1 MPTWFFTFFC
11 LSVLLMPHTC
21 KGAGDNASAIVS
33 QMRPLLHTFVEI
45 KAWGD
50 GAHEAIEAAFAE
62 MSRINDLLN
71 NYDPASEVSRI
82 NAAAGEKPVT
92 ISPET
97 MDALRTAIRF
107 CELSGGAFDI
117 TVGPLLKFWG
127 FAQEEPGMFGHEPDR
142 RAIRKA
148 KKLVDYR
155 AIELTEVQK
164 EGGAFTYCAR
174 LKRPGMWIDVGA
186 FSKGYV
192 ADRAM
197 EVLGARGITNM
208 LISAGGT
215 ICARG
220 KKPDGSP
227 WMVAVRHPRKEDS
240 FLTFVKLSDAS
251 ISTSGD
257 YERFYEHEGKRRGH
271 IIDPR
276 SGMPVERMQS
286 VSVIA
291 RSGVESDALSTA
303 LFVLGPEKGIALIEK
318 LPDASALLITQQGEI
333 VMSRKWP
340 QRTVFY

>member
-1 MPTWFFTFFC
+1 MDKRLAVFAFLIA
-11 LSVLLMPHTC
+11 LSMLNAAD
-21 KGAGDNASAIVS
+21 GFADNASAIVS

-45 KAWGD
+45 KAYGEGTAAAVD
-50 GAHEAIEAAFAE
+50 AAFAE
-62 MSRINDLLN
+62 MARVNDLLN
-71 NYDPASEVSRI
+71 NYDPASDVSRI
-82 NAAAGEKPVT
+82 NAAAGAEPVP

-97 MDALRTAIRF
+97 MDALRAAITF
-107 CELSGGAFDI
+107 CDLTGGALDI
-117 TVGPLLKFWG
+117 TVGPLLKLWG
-127 FAQEEPGMFGHEPDR
+127 FAKDEPGLAGAVPDR
-142 RAIRKA
+142 RAIRRA
-148 KKLVDYR
+148 KNFVDYR
-155 AIELTEVQK
+155 ALELEQSCERGVC
-164 EGGAFTYCAR
+164 ACRAR
-174 LKRPGMWIDVGA
+174 LKKPGMWIDVGS

-197 EVLGARGITNM
+197 EVLNRMGIKNA

-220 KKPDGSP
+220 MKPDGSP
-227 WMVAVRHPRKEDS
+227 WTVAVRHPRKEDS

-257 YERFYEHEGKRRGH
+257 YERFYQYQGKRLSH

-303 LFVLGPEKGIALIEK
+303 LFVLGENKGIALAES
-318 LPDASALLITQQGEI
+318 LPGTAALIVTGDGRI
-333 VMSRKWP
+333 VMSKGWP
-340 QRTVFY
+340 EKIVIY